1 MSTATKVIDTLQADW
16 PLLPSLGLV
25 SCSEI
30 PGWVAQS
37 AQQLHAR
44 LSPKERITCQH
55 QLPGLVAQLAHLRRN
70 WTVTVILAILLA
82 FTVVA
87 HANPTLHD
95 SLRTGILATV
105 LSSILLPALAIYH
118 GIARDYIAAQSL
130 LVAIRPSMH

>member
-1 MSTATKVIDTLQADW
+1 MLTTTKIIDMLQADW

-25 SCSEI
+25 SCAEI
-30 PGWVAQS
+30 PAWVDQS

-44 LSPKERITCQH
+44 LSPKERIACQH
-55 QLPGLVAQLAHLRRN
+55 QLPGLVAQLANLRRN

-87 HANPTLHD
+87 HAHPTLQD
-95 SLRTGILATV
+95 SLRIGILFTV

-118 GIARDYIAAQSL
+118 GIARDYVAAQSL
-130 LVAIRPSMH
+130 LIAIRPPR